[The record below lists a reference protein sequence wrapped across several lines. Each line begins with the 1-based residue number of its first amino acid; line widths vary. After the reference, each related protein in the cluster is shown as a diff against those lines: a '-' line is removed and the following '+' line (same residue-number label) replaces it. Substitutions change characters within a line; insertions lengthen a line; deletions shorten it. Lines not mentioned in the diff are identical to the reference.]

1 MDHDADINSKTKDGE
16 RILTKVCSLGHV
28 HLLEFLIR
36 TCGLNTEDKV
46 SETNQLWR
54 EPGETGDIDVVIKL
68 IDLNAQLTS
77 SVLHGAAK
85 YGQVNLKNGLWNVNR

>member
-1 MDHDADINSKTKDGE
+1 MDHGADINSKTKDGE

-36 TCGLNTEDKV
+36 TCGLNTEDKGLGNK
-46 SETNQLWR
+46 SALER
-54 EPGETGDIDVVIKL
+54 AGETGDIDVVIKL

-85 YGQVNLKNGLWNVNR
+85 YGQVN